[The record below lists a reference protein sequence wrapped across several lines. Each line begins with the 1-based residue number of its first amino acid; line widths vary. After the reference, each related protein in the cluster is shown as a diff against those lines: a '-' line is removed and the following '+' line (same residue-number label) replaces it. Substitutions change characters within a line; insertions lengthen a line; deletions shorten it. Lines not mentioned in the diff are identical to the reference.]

1 MKKHFRISFAIA
13 LCVFFNGVHAQD
25 KNAAPS
31 EIKENPIK
39 KFIVKYGLASF
50 YATRFHGRKTANGE
64 TYRNELLTA
73 ACNIL
78 PLNTWIKVTNLIN
91 NNSVIVKIN
100 DRLHAKNKRLVDLS
114 SSAAHLLGYTA
125 QGLTK
130 VKVEVLN
137 NFNPQASFL

>member
-25 KNAAPS
+25 KNSAPS

-39 KFIVKYGLASF
+39 KFIVKYGFASF
-50 YATRFHGRKTANGE
+50 YATKFHGRKTANGE

-78 PLNTWIKVTNLIN
+78 PLNTWIKVTNLLN
-91 NNSVIVKIN
+91 NHPLRRWVGSIGHSPLYVS
-100 DRLHAKNKRLVDLS
+100 DGGENKSKFRVWLS
-114 SSAAHLLGYTA
+114 S
-125 QGLTK
+125 
-130 VKVEVLN
+130 
-137 NFNPQASFL
+137 FLSSPS